1 LIVTEWKAV
10 MRRENEKN
18 QPRAKL
24 TEADVLE
31 IVARCESGET
41 QAAVSRDFPV
51 TEQMVGRIMR
61 GLDWSQVTGIEPH
74 RPGYLRG
81 EASASAKLTRDEV
94 LEIVRRCEAGE
105 RYDRVARD
113 FPVGKGQV
121 ARIMR
126 GGAWAHVTGI
136 ESGPGRPRG
145 EEIETAK
152 LTRSDVLEI
161 VRRYNAGE
169 TQMSIAR
176 DFSVSQSAVSMI
188 VRGEN
193 WGHVTGIESE

>member
-1 LIVTEWKAV
+1 MQQDSQKS
-10 MRRENEKN
+10 R
-18 QPRAKL
+18 PRAKL

-41 QAAVSRDFPV
+41 QATVARDFPV
-51 TEQMVGRIMR
+51 TEQMVGRIMN
-61 GLDWSQVTGIEPH
+61 GLNWSRVTGIEPH

-81 EASASAKLTRDEV
+81 EGAATAKLTRRQV
-94 LEIVRRCEAGE
+94 LEIVRRCQAGE
-105 RYDRVARD
+105 RYGTVARD
-113 FPVGKGQV
+113 FPVGKSQV

-145 EEIETAK
+145 EDFESAK
-152 LTRSDVLEI
+152 LTRTDVLEI
-161 VRRYNAGE
+161 VRRYDAGE

-176 DFSVSQSAVSMI
+176 DFPVSQSAVSKI

-193 WGHVTGIESE
+193 WGHVTGIERD

>member
-1 LIVTEWKAV
+1 
-10 MRRENEKN
+10 MRQERQKSR
-18 QPRAKL
+18 PRAKL

-41 QAAVSRDFPV
+41 QAAVGHDFPV
-51 TEQMVGRIMR
+51 TEQMVGRIMN
-61 GLDWSQVTGIEPH
+61 GLNWSTVTGIEPH
-74 RPGYLRG
+74 RPGFLRG
-81 EASASAKLTRDEV
+81 EASASAKLTRGQV
-94 LEIVRRCEAGE
+94 LEIVRRCQAGE

-113 FPVGKGQV
+113 LPVGKSQV

-126 GGAWAHVTGI
+126 GEAWAHVTGI

-145 EEIETAK
+145 EDNETAK
-152 LTRSDVLEI
+152 LTEAEVLEI
-161 VRRYNAGE
+161 VRRYDAGE

-176 DFSVSQSAVSMI
+176 DFPVSQSAVSKI
-188 VRGEN
+188 LRGEN